1 MVITKKG
8 NSQWLWPLLFLAS
21 YLLSVVNAKTY
32 GHFGNKLALAY
43 YDYEDV
49 PTATL
54 VAPASAA
61 SRSSTDTAYIDVFFD
76 TATASSSFL
85 HATDTDTA
93 PSPATAASP
102 NTGPAALREAYT
114 KPTRFLHS
122 PNLYSLS
129 AATHKV
135 IRQAAGILQEAS
147 HPSRTFDD
155 TERLS
160 DDSRHHL
167 PLHVV
172 SGKKDVLIDSNN
184 YFSSNLNDSSDP
196 EPSGYDVESSENKH
210 DDASAKGTMDSDE
223 MRRRLALSSQAR
235 PLISVVL
242 RPVPRLAVDFGVTW
256 LPKNWSPRTDP
267 PLIDPKIQDEAEVDL
282 KRRRTTIAAEEEY
295 SARKRE
301 EADAVL
307 ESVNEIKRRAKKQW
321 HDKTMR
327 ELGRDYH
334 RQTSD
339 HRSDPTAALL
349 PVLFGRRMVNII
361 VLALAPV
368 CRTNADTPTALPFPD
383 HRRTPNTSA
392 LASPLSW
399 DQKGT
404 LYLPGHLA
412 YEDEEQD
419 QQQRRRTD
427 HDWQFGT
434 QHTRFIE
441 GELRRRG
448 RYGLTSRS
456 PSPVNRKRMLSPPA
470 IPAAIDAAPTQETSR
485 PVASIVRQ
493 THSLSNRRLPS
504 RGQDRAS
511 RVAEVAEPVRSTLV
525 HVAAETVPQPSSIH
539 VARAPDLVDDAVVGL
554 LQLGLGTSSV
564 LTPSL
569 AVDLDA
575 SDVMDSDPP
584 AQDASQTENE
594 DPEITPRLQQGDLVT
609 TVSRNAVLSSVEA
622 PVQEKATDHEIVL
635 PVQCDVTVQTIP
647 DRFGLAKRKSREGG
661 GVCVRDNDEARAP
674 SPSLQPA
681 TPVRQVNV
689 SVRSITFSPHVSISE
704 IPRNDEEDEHP
715 PVEQASRP
723 RLVLVAKEVQE
734 PLATHAVSVRATSCD
749 EAMEIESTLMQNAT
763 ALTSYAKDVPA
774 LEINMDIVEL
784 VDLPVDIEVEAG
796 VVELP
801 VDMQVETKVFQ
812 LSADMEVEAEVVEL
826 SADMEVEATT
836 IASALDPPCQLS
848 TEVDDMGMAFERMEL
863 STQIDDMGLALE
875 DMKLET
881 GNEEMEAEN
890 QELDVDVGMED
901 EEPASL
907 AAAPPFA
914 PQVDMEVESMLMTTM
929 EPDLAPTQDVK
940 AEMVDATMDDDNAAP
955 LTTAPFAPPVEMQV
969 QPMLL
974 TTTDADNA
982 NTVNAA
988 QPIVPSFMFT
998 APSKQIVSVL
1008 PPLASAV
1015 VTPLV
1020 FKLPELPPECSS
1032 RSMLD
1037 SRFLQVPATPTPRA
1051 LVPST
1056 SKSVFK
1062 VPEVPAMPTPQARTS
1077 YGQGNLQST
1086 RGPRDANFTSA
1097 NLHGRAI
1104 FEVPAVPKRLL
1115 PNMVKRSAPSPMMH
1129 PALQAVAPWA
1139 ATRQVPAAA
1148 DVVKL
1153 GVSAVYP
1160 PVNQVTA
1167 ARITNAMVEAEA
1179 PALIPTQPPALIPT
1193 QPPALIPTQ
1202 PRDPFILAR
1211 KVKAA
1216 PKRTAASR
1224 ETRVAAAVAQAQ
1236 AQAPPIPELDWNDLS
1251 NFNTDSPA
1259 GLLALAEA
1267 MARAPLPPMDE
1278 AIAAGPF
1285 YTDPVTGEI
1294 RVFDDDYS
1302 GTGLD
1307 GTAAP
1312 FGLGDLPTFDNSVF
1326 DTANNDTSPFVIFN
1340 PSAPRNPV
1348 GEPVTNVA
1356 PPPET

>member
-114 KPTRFLHS
+114 EATRFLHS

-147 HPSRTFDD
+147 YPSRTFDD
-155 TERLS
+155 TEQLS

-167 PLHVV
+167 PLHLV
-172 SGKKDVLIDSNN
+172 SGKEDVLIDSNN

-196 EPSGYDVESSENKH
+196 ELSGYDVESSENKQV
-210 DDASAKGTMDSDE
+210 DASAKGTLDSDE

-339 HRSDPTAALL
+339 YRSDPTAALL

-511 RVAEVAEPVRSTLV
+511 RVAEVAAPVRSTLV
-525 HVAAETVPQPSSIH
+525 HVAAETVPQPSSTH

-569 AVDLDA
+569 AVHLDA
-575 SDVMDSDPP
+575 GDVVDSDPP

-661 GVCVRDNDEARAP
+661 GVCVRDNNDEARAP

-723 RLVLVAKEVQE
+723 RLVLVAKEVQA

-940 AEMVDATMDDDNAAP
+940 AEMVDATMDDDNAAT

-974 TTTDADNA
+974 ITTDADNA
-982 NTVNAA
+982 NSVNA

-1008 PPLASAV
+1008 PPQASAV
-1015 VTPLV
+1015 VNPLV

-1056 SKSVFK
+1056 SELVFE
-1062 VPEVPAMPTPQARTS
+1062 VPEVPATPTLQARTS
-1077 YGQGNLQST
+1077 YGRGSLQST

-1097 NLHGRAI
+1097 NLHGR
-1104 FEVPAVPKRLL
+1104 
-1115 PNMVKRSAPSPMMH
+1115 
-1129 PALQAVAPWA
+1129 AVAPWA

-1167 ARITNAMVEAEA
+1167 ARTTNAMVEAEA
-1179 PALIPTQPPALIPT
+1179 
-1193 QPPALIPTQ
+1193 PALIPTQ

-1251 NFNTDSPA
+1251 NFDTDSPA

-1294 RVFDDDYS
+1294 RVIDDDYS

-1312 FGLGDLPTFDNSVF
+1312 FGLGHLPTFDNSVV
-1326 DTANNDTSPFVIFN
+1326 DTANNDTSPFVVFD
-1340 PSAPRNPV
+1340 PLAPGNPV

-1356 PPPET
+1356 PPPKA